1 MKSLFTDI
9 IFGIIYLIITNV
21 VIKNYSCRVRLIGN
35 AAIGLGIIYI
45 TISDIITYVF
55 KLCFPFDLF
64 VFIGSIVVMSI
75 TFCVA
80 YYIALK
86 PH

>member
-1 MKSLFTDI
+1 MKIFLVDI
-9 IFGIIYLIITNV
+9 IFGIIYLIIANV
-21 VIKNYSCRVRLIGN
+21 VIKDYSRRVRLIGN

-45 TISDIITYVF
+45 AISDIITYVF

-64 VFIGSIVVMSI
+64 VFAGSIAVMSV

-80 YYIALK
+80 YYIALQ